1 MNFDLS
7 HRGTQVA
14 LLVLLGIVVGI
25 VFIAVGNSEAATSVM
40 SLITAGAGIL
50 MGAAHVRRRRKR
62 KQSETHNDEEGRS

>member
-14 LLVLLGIVVGI
+14 LLVLFGVIVGI
-25 VFIAVGNSEAATSVM
+25 IFIATGNNEAATSVM

-50 MGAAHVRRRRKR
+50 MGAAHVRRRRKKR
-62 KQSETHNDEEGRS
+62 ETAKAESEESA

>member
-7 HRGTQVA
+7 NRGTQVA

-25 VFIAVGNSEAATSVM
+25 VFIAVGNSEAAASVM

-50 MGAAHVRRRRKR
+50 MGAAHVRRRRKKR
-62 KQSETHNDEEGRS
+62 EIAKAEAEEHF

>member
-7 HRGTQVA
+7 NRGTQVA

-50 MGAAHVRRRRKR
+50 MGAAHVRRRRKKR
-62 KQSETHNDEEGRS
+62 EIAKAEAEEDA